1 MKIMVIIPTLWGGGA
16 ERVVSVLTKEW
27 AKSHQVKLI
36 LFDAS
41 DRVYDYG
48 GRLMDLRVPPSHQA
62 LGRVYNFWKR
72 VMRLLGMLRQER
84 PDRIFSFLE
93 TANFPAVVASALTGY
108 LDRLYVSGRSNPS
121 WSRAVFRVLL
131 PWLYRLPAGVVA
143 VSMGVKREMESMGV
157 PTSAISVI
165 PNPIVRIDR
174 NALGQESVSPLAKRF
189 ILGVGRLIWLKGF
202 DRLLTTFSGLDQ
214 SDIHL
219 VILGKGDEQST
230 LVNLAQELG
239 VEERVHFPGH
249 VADIETWYRHA
260 ECLVLSSRHEG
271 WPNVLMEA
279 MANGCPVVS
288 FNCKYG
294 PSEIIEDGE
303 NGLLVPNGNLDLLGA
318 AINRILD
325 DRYLRLHLVVKG
337 LERARIFDA
346 REIALHWLK

>member
-16 ERVVSVLTKEW
+16 ERVVSVLTREW
-27 AKSHQVKLI
+27 SKSHQVTLI

-41 DRVYDYG
+41 DQFYDYG
-48 GRLMDLRVPPSHQA
+48 GQLLDLQVPPSYQT
-62 LGRVYNFWKR
+62 LKGVYNFWKR
-72 VMRLLGMLRQER
+72 VMRLLGILRQEC
-84 PDRIFSFLE
+84 PDRIFSFME
-93 TANFPAVVASALTGY
+93 TANFPAIVAAALAGY
-108 LDRLYVSGRSNPS
+108 LDRLYVSVRGNPS
-121 WSRAVFRVLL
+121 WSRAVFRALL
-131 PWLYRLPAGVVA
+131 PWLYRLPSGVVA
-143 VSMGVKREMESMGV
+143 VSTGVKRELGLMGV

-165 PNPIVRIDR
+165 PNPIVWPDR
-174 NALGQESVSPLAKRF
+174 NALGQESASPLAKRF
-189 ILGVGRLIWLKGF
+189 ILGVGRLSWLKGF
-202 DRLLTTFSGLDQ
+202 DQLLTTFSGLNR
-214 SDIHL
+214 SGLHL

-249 VADIETWYRHA
+249 VADIGTWYRHA

-279 MANGCPVVS
+279 MANSCPVVS

-303 NGLLVPNGNLDLLGA
+303 NGVLVPNGNFDLLGD

-325 DRYLRLHLVVKG
+325 DGEFRRRLAVKG
-337 LERARIFDA
+337 LERAQMFDA